1 MIRTIQ
7 IIIFF
12 ISAFFFAQ
20 KEEQN
25 IVDLN
30 PNQKEI
36 NKQQDFKRNYLI
48 NFLESSYNKE
58 NGFYLLTEKKI
69 ENMTSLE
76 MSNEPTLKLSD
87 IKKIEIIQN
96 GKYRPYLK
104 IYLKHKAQHKFAY
117 LISKNIG
124 NGIGTIVDRKIIMMT
139 PLSKET
145 SNVFIEII
153 GLYNLEEINALKSK
167 LLSDKNIRN

>member
-1 MIRTIQ
+1 MIKIIQ
-7 IIIFF
+7 IITIL
-12 ISAFFFAQ
+12 ISTFFFAQ
-20 KEEQN
+20 NEEKN
-25 IVDLN
+25 IVDLD

-36 NKQQDFKRNYLI
+36 NKQQDCKRNYLT

-69 ENMTSLE
+69 EKMTSLE
-76 MSNEPTLKLSD
+76 MSNEPIFKVSD

-104 IYLKHKAQHKFAY
+104 IYLKHKVQHQFAD

-124 NGIGTIVDRKIIMMT
+124 NGIATIVDRKIIMMT
-139 PLSKET
+139 PITKET
-145 SNVFIEII
+145 CNNYIEVI
-153 GLYNLEEINALKSK
+153 GLYNLEEVNKLKDK
-167 LLSDKNIRN
+167 LKQ